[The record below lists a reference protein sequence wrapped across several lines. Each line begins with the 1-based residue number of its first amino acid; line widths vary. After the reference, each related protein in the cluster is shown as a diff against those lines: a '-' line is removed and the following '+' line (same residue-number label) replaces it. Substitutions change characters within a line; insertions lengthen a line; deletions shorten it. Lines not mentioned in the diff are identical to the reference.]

1 MDEDYKRFCL
11 RCGWNDPD
19 FGCVSP
25 MHEAVWQ
32 CDMYRFYHPEE
43 VKQAEKEMED
53 FFLLPFILFLITQ
66 KHLDNIETYP

>member
-1 MDEDYKRFCL
+1 MDDDYKRFCL

-43 VKQAEKEMED
+43 LKQAEKEMED
-53 FFLLPFILFLITQ
+53 FLKNGCLQNGGDVDLPHTT
-66 KHLDNIETYP
+66 NMR